1 MMQSTLGHFRH
12 RKPCSTRRTN
22 KDECKPRSTTSNTCH
37 MMTKSE
43 MLVLLTCTTVSWD
56 KVCRIQDKNKPLIL
70 CFIPIDVIAGILAAK
85 SWDVGE
91 KAGEWEAESIEESD
105 SKPNPLGKTA
115 VVSSTIQ
122 AHKSISWY
130 LDVDMVCI
138 IPSWQLWLESFEG
151 RVSTPQKTTTFIHY
165 NCIIQM
171 HLHKQYRES
180 RLQASLH
187 TPLLIMCLLD
197 IDEGSSF
204 VDRLSPEKD
213 FSSKSASILKSA
225 LTYTLCEL

>member
-1 MMQSTLGHFRH
+1 MLNW
-12 RKPCSTRRTN
+12 KPSVRIL
-22 KDECKPRSTTSNTCH
+22 RSLLKIVS
-37 MMTKSE
+37 SPI
-43 MLVLLTCTTVSWD
+43 VLLG
-56 KVCRIQDKNKPLIL
+56 PLMVLHGPLMGPFWRVIL
-70 CFIPIDVIAGILAAK
+70 HIISSLAMTFEIIALHVAFR
-85 SWDVGE
+85 
-91 KAGEWEAESIEESD
+91 
-105 SKPNPLGKTA
+105 
-115 VVSSTIQ
+115 VSSTIQ